1 MNTTLKLLA
10 AALMSVGLVACAGS
24 PQALA
29 VGHPKFTTG
38 LSAPSVTGVDAAARE
53 ARTDKRR

>member
-24 PQALA
+24 PQTYSA
-29 VGHPKFTTG
+29 GHSKFTTG
-38 LSAPSVTGVDAAARE
+38 ISAPSVTGVDAAARE
-53 ARTDKRR
+53 ARNDKRR